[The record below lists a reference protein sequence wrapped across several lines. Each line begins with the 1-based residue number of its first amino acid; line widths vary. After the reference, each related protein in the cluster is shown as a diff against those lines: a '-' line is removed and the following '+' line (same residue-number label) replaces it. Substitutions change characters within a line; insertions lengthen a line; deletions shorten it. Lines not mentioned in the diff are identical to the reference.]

1 MYRDVKFFDLHNFP
15 FSPSDLHVPAA
26 AWSVLLSQEEN
37 PPQRPKASEPA
48 HQRQG
53 RAQTGRLR

>member
-1 MYRDVKFFDLHNFP
+1 MFDLHHFH
-15 FSPSDLHVPAA
+15 FSSIDLHVPAA
-26 AWSVLLSQEEN
+26 AWSVLLPQEEN

-53 RAQTGRLR
+53 RAQTG